1 MYTHSR
7 TVQVGHDGGVVV
19 GYHDAGAVEPLGLV
33 DQHVAASV
41 VCVIGYDDTRCR
53 RRGGNQEGQE
63 GRGTPSV
70 ISLE

>member
-1 MYTHSR
+1 M
-7 TVQVGHDGGVVV
+7 V

-41 VCVIGYDDTRCR
+41 VCVIGDDDTGCR
-53 RRGGNQEGQE
+53 RRGRNQEGPE
-63 GRGTPSV
+63 GKGTPFV